1 MASSKWEIVGFA
13 FIVTVWGLN
22 YPASLT
28 GIENS
33 SPVWLAFFRAFTAFL
48 TFSVVLLLLRTK
60 VKLTRKQL
68 LIGIL
73 GGIPGSALFFGLWFL
88 GMLTVDPGIASVLVT
103 AYPLWMLFMA
113 VPVLGEQPSR
123 VKVAAA
129 LSGFVGVALA
139 SDIIFQHSNNNIV
152 ADIELLISGLGFGM
166 MNIVFKKYFRG
177 KELLKANQL
186 QLTGGFLVLGAWA
199 LLSEP
204 FSLIKWNGAFIGSV
218 LWLGV
223 LGTAVAYTLWFILLS
238 RYNASSMGVYMF
250 MIIVV
255 ALVASF
261 FLYGETINA
270 VQFVG
275 IAVIVISIY
284 IVNRSDDNASKRRTP
299 TPDSEGSM
307 R

>member
-1 MASSKWEIVGFA
+1 MSSSRLEILGFA

-22 YPASLT
+22 YPASVT
-28 GIENS
+28 GIANS
-33 SPVWLAFFRAFTAFL
+33 SPIWLAFFRAFTAFL
-48 TFSVVLLLLRTK
+48 TFSVVLLILKTR

-68 LIGIL
+68 IIGIL
-73 GGIPGSALFFGLWFL
+73 GGIPGSCLFFGLWFL

-113 VPVLGEQPSR
+113 VPVLGETPSR
-123 VKVAAA
+123 VKVGAA

-139 SDIIFQHSNNNIV
+139 SDVLFQHTNNNIV
-152 ADIELLISGLGFGM
+152 ADIELLVSGLGFGM
-166 MNIVFKKYFRG
+166 MNIIFKKYFRG

-186 QLTGGFLVLGAWA
+186 QLAGGFLVLGAWA

-204 FSLIKWNGAFIGSV
+204 FSVIKWNSAFIGSV

-270 VQFVG
+270 VQLVG
-275 IAVIVISIY
+275 IVVIIASIY
-284 IVNRSDDNASKRRTP
+284 IVNRSDEFSNTRKLTRPEVR
-299 TPDSEGSM
+299 
-307 R
+307 